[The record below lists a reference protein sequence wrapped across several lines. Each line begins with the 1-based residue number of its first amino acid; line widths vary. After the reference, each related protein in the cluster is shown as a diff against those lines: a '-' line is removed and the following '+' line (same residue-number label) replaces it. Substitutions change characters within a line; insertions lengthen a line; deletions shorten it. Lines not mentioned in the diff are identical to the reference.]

1 MWMGENDY
9 MCVFRGGMFM
19 EEQYEQKRQRIEGQN
34 LGSTTIIFASSHNI
48 LILLRYLY
56 EAIENKVWS
65 R

>member
-19 EEQYEQKRQRIEGQN
+19 EDQYEQKRQRIEGQN
-34 LGSTTIIFASSHNI
+34 IIFASSHNI